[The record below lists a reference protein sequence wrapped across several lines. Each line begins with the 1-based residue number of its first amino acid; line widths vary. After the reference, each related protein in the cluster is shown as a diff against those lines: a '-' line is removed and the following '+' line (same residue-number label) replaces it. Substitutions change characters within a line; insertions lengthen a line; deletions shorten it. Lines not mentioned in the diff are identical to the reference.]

1 MSSPAKSVFTRYQK
15 FIIAVLS
22 FLQFTIILDFMVLAP
37 LGPLLMSELK
47 INTAQFGWVVSAYAF
62 SAGISGLLSSGF
74 ADRFDRKSLMLFF
87 YSGFILGTVLC
98 ALATT
103 YHFLLIARIVT
114 GIFGGVVGSITFAI
128 VTDLFEMQTRGRVM
142 GFLQSAFAGSQ
153 VLGLPIG
160 LYLAPRLGW
169 HSPFWI
175 IVGVSAVVW
184 ILIILMMKPINA
196 HLQLQSDRN
205 AFQHLI
211 HIIGQSRYLKV
222 FGTTAFLATGGFMLM
237 PFGTVFLTANMG
249 IDPND
254 IFKIY
259 IVTGASAMII
269 SPLVGK
275 LSDKIG
281 KYKVFVGGSVLSI
294 LMVVFYTNLARTP
307 LNTAII
313 INVIL
318 FTGISSRIVSSSALI
333 SAIPD
338 ARDRGGFMGI
348 NSSLQQISGGIAAFI
363 AGQIVWTN
371 AGGLL
376 ENYDVLG
383 YVVAAST
390 LLTIILMYFIDKTVT
405 KMLASSKPV

>member
-1 MSSPAKSVFTRYQK
+1 
-15 FIIAVLS
+15 
-22 FLQFTIILDFMVLAP
+22 
-37 LGPLLMSELK
+37 
-47 INTAQFGWVVSAYAF
+47 
-62 SAGISGLLSSGF
+62 
-74 ADRFDRKSLMLFF
+74 
-87 YSGFILGTVLC
+87 
-98 ALATT
+98 
-103 YHFLLIARIVT
+103 
-114 GIFGGVVGSITFAI
+114 
-128 VTDLFEMQTRGRVM
+128 
-142 GFLQSAFAGSQ
+142 
-153 VLGLPIG
+153 
-160 LYLAPRLGW
+160 
-169 HSPFWI
+169 
-175 IVGVSAVVW
+175 
-184 ILIILMMKPINA
+184 
-196 HLQLQSDRN
+196 
-205 AFQHLI
+205 
-211 HIIGQSRYLKV
+211 
-222 FGTTAFLATGGFMLM
+222 MLM